1 MQQNIGSDYADD
13 EQIDALF
20 KEGFFDLTEE
30 EQRKQEEEKTTRKEE
45 EEELQNLYRFLVNQ
59 SENIAKNICELK
71 DMMESTQ
78 SPTAK
83 KFLIMEISEIENKND
98 ELGNRIEVVIQSIRV
113 CN

>member
-20 KEGFFDLTEE
+20 KKGFFDLTEE

-45 EEELQNLYRFLVNQ
+45 EELKNLYRFLVNQ

-83 KFLIMEISEIENKND
+83 NFLIMEISEMENKND